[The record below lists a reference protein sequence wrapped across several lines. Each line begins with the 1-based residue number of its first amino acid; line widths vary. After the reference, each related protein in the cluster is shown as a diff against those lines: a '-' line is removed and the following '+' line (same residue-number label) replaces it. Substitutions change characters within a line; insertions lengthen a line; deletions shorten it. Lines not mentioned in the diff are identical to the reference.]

1 MLRADGISDKGRL
14 RSTNEDYFAVN
25 EDLRLCVVAD
35 GMGGHRAGEVAARV
49 ASEAILDF
57 ISAARPALLD
67 DSLDTL
73 AENRSLHPFGVDPA
87 LTAAGNLIR
96 TAIHLANVQVLET
109 AGLSNEYAGMGTT
122 IVAALV
128 VGDRL
133 SVGHVG
139 DSRLYRLTG
148 TNLRRLTGDDSWMA
162 SVLARDPHVDPTV
175 LQCHPMR
182 NALTNVV
189 GRRPCTDVHV
199 VEERLSGGDL
209 LLLITDGVHGVLDDG
224 RLERLLTGGGNAAE
238 IANRVVDSAVKRSRD
253 NCTAVVAQYIPD

>member
-35 GMGGHRAGEVAARV
+35 GMGGHKAGEVAARV

-57 ISAARPALLD
+57 ISAARPALLE

-148 TNLRRLTGDDSWMA
+148 TNLRRLTADDSWMA
-162 SVLARDPHVDPTV
+162 SVLAYDPRVDPTV

-189 GRRPCTDVHV
+189 GGRPCTDVHV
-199 VEERLSGGDL
+199 VEERLSDGDL

-238 IANRVVDSAVKRSRD
+238 IAYRVVDSAVKRSRD